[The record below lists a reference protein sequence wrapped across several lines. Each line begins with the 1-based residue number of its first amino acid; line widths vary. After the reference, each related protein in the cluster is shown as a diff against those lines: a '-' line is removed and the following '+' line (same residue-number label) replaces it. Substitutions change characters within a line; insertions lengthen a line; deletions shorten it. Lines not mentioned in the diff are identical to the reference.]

1 MNSALRSTYST
12 LMFATTQDI
21 EAFIRDFEACV
32 LPKPR
37 WTHHAH
43 LVVGIWYLTHHSA
56 DDALAIVR
64 RRIRAYNE
72 AVGTANTETSGYHET
87 LTRLF
92 LRGISA
98 HLSAYSGESLPSS
111 LALLLQSPL
120 ANKDWPLSFYT
131 RERLF
136 SGAAR
141 HGWLEPDL
149 TPNEQ
154 ALHA

>member
-1 MNSALRSTYST
+1 
-12 LMFATTQDI
+12 MFATAQDI
-21 EAFIRDFEACV
+21 EAFIRDFEARI

-43 LVVGIWYLTHHSA
+43 LVVGIWYLTHHSQ
-56 DDALAIVR
+56 DIALAIVR
-64 RRIRAYNE
+64 QRIRAYNE
-72 AVGTANTETSGYHET
+72 AVGTANTDSSSYHET

-92 LRGISA
+92 LDGIAA
-98 HLSAYSGESLPSS
+98 HLLVHNSESLPRS

-120 ANKDWPLSFYT
+120 AHKDWPLSFYT

-136 SGAAR
+136 SVAAR

-149 TPNEQ
+149 MPNGQ
-154 ALHA
+154 DRNA

>member
-1 MNSALRSTYST
+1 
-12 LMFATTQDI
+12 MFATTQEI
-21 EAFIRDFEACV
+21 EAFIRDFEACI
-32 LPKPR
+32 LSKPR

-43 LVVGIWYLTHHSA
+43 LVVGIWYLAHHSA

-64 RRIRAYNE
+64 QRIRAYNE

-92 LRGISA
+92 LSGISA
-98 HLSAYSGESLPSS
+98 HLSAHSGESLPSS

-120 ANKDWPLSFYT
+120 AHKDWPLSFYT

-136 SGAAR
+136 SGAAG

-149 TPNEQ
+149 TLIEQ
-154 ALHA
+154 AHNT